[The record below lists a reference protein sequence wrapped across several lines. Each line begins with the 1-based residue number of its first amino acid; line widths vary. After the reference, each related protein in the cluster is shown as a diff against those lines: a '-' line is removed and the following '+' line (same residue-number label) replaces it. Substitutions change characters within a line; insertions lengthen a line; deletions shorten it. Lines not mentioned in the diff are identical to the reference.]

1 MSVEI
6 DRETSGMESNSALG
20 RCRLNVR
27 IAAASGLPHFA
38 NASLKSATS
47 RHRAIYSSTS
57 SPAPENFFCTHAFH
71 RKATLFLRQTVFGQV
86 FGRGGM
92 NNF

>member
-27 IAAASGLPHFA
+27 IASEGGPPLQGLRGTTRPSA
-38 NASLKSATS
+38 LAVLKLITISYLTDACTGKSAGFS
-47 RHRAIYSSTS
+47 PLRMRST
-57 SPAPENFFCTHAFH
+57 
-71 RKATLFLRQTVFGQV
+71 
-86 FGRGGM
+86 
-92 NNF
+92 

>member
-27 IAAASGLPHFA
+27 IAPEGGGKADIDGR
-38 NASLKSATS
+38 LKSAKLGSFSLRFLT
-47 RHRAIYSSTS
+47 
-57 SPAPENFFCTHAFH
+57 AP
-71 RKATLFLRQTVFGQV
+71 ATLRGISLLGG
-86 FGRGGM
+86 GRVPLVLWEKPDASET
-92 NNF
+92 

>member
-27 IAAASGLPHFA
+27 IAPEGGPPLQGLRVSEPKLHCPDHACFRERGVFLLAS
-38 NASLKSATS
+38 S
-47 RHRAIYSSTS
+47 R
-57 SPAPENFFCTHAFH
+57 PKQP
-71 RKATLFLRQTVFGQV
+71 
-86 FGRGGM
+86 
-92 NNF
+92 